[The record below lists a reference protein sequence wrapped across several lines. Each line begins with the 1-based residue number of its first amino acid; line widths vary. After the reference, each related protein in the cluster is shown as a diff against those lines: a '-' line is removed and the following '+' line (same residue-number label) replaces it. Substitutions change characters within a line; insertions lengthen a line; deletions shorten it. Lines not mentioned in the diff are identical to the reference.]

1 MRKPLLLAGWMA
13 GISAALVTAPAPA
26 TTLAGAVKGGAAFAL
41 PSGGVARAM
50 TLPAVAVAP
59 GAAQTLAPVR
69 AGPGALVF
77 TALEAAPQQTA
88 PAVTMATTTAPGVE
102 ETRSE
107 RVAAQGERQA
117 ATPAPA
123 NSGSGPGSP
132 GPGSAG
138 KGAASSDSAPAATP
152 AMPGPAADNTGR
164 NKTHDSRVEAEDQ
177 SNAEGDVALVG
188 KIRRALTADEN
199 LSMNAHNAKV
209 IVSGNR
215 VTLRGPVAS
224 AAERQQVEG
233 IVRRQ
238 AAGRQIVNELEVAP
252 R

>member
-26 TTLAGAVKGGAAFAL
+26 TTLPGAVRGGAAFAL

-77 TALEAAPQQTA
+77 TALEAAPQTA
-88 PAVTMATTTAPGVE
+88 PAVTMATTAASGVE

-107 RVAAQGERQA
+107 RLAAQGERQA

-123 NSGSGPGSP
+123 NSGS

-199 LSMNAHNAKV
+199 LSMNAHNAKI

-215 VTLRGPVAS
+215 VMLRGPVAS

>member
-26 TTLAGAVKGGAAFAL
+26 TTLPGEVKGGATFAL

-77 TALEAAPQQTA
+77 TALEAAPQTA
-88 PAVTMATTTAPGVE
+88 PAVTMATTAASGVE

-107 RVAAQGERQA
+107 RLAAQGERQA

-123 NSGSGPGSP
+123 NAGS

-164 NKTHDSRVEAEDQ
+164 NKTRDSRVEAEDQ

-199 LSMNAHNAKV
+199 LSMNAHNAKI